1 MCRFCHQLS
10 LLLFIYCVVYHT
22 KESNIDQG
30 FSLQDSTNIGKIQKY
45 MFNVSAA
52 MSTPTAIKRIPG
64 VTIKARHKVF
74 SCYSTIY
81 CISHLFLRT
90 LKTTYHIC
98 NKHQERHTHSHS
110 SNLFNYAQKKF
121 QIMSKQ
127 DVKQNNIE

>member
-10 LLLFIYCVVYHT
+10 VLLFIYCVVYHT
-22 KESNIDQG
+22 KEGNIDQG
-30 FSLQDSTNIGKIQKY
+30 FSLQDSTLGTLTDIGKIQKY

-52 MSTPTAIKRIPG
+52 MSTSTAIKRIPG

-90 LKTTYHIC
+90 LKTTYITFVT
-98 NKHQERHTHSHS
+98 NIKSDTHTHIH
-110 SNLFNYAQKKF
+110 
-121 QIMSKQ
+121 QICSIMHKRNF
-127 DVKQNNIE
+127 K